1 MVIEAER
8 ELQEAVK
15 KSETLEQSLA
25 GKESELAQALQA
37 ANDVREE
44 ARGALK
50 DIQEAR
56 RIAASKAFYSK
67 RFLYSSRRNSKAFAD
82 LPCSISDAAQFY
94 RAEEK
99 KSMEKH
105 FWSQYLAPNYPVP
118 FVDQLKQ
125 LIELHQMAELAM
137 DDLVV
142 RLWPAEP
149 IPSSYFGLV
158 KRIVG
163 ACPRL
168 EVIKR
173 PVYIEGAH
181 MAFARAKVHWGK
193 LDAEKLMTEGPPEG
207 KEHRK
212 PELYYDGVLKGSRLV
227 AEQSTKDII
236 FP

>member
-1 MVIEAER
+1 MVIEAEQ
-8 ELQEAVK
+8 ELQEAMK

-25 GKESELAQALQA
+25 GKESKLGQALQA
-37 ANDVREE
+37 ANDAREE

-56 RIAASKAFYSK
+56 RIATGT
-67 RFLYSSRRNSKAFAD
+67 FAD
-82 LPCSISDAAQFY
+82 LPCSISDATQFY
-94 RAEEK
+94 RAEKK
-99 KSMEKH
+99 KSMEKD

-118 FVDQLKQ
+118 FVDQLNQ
-125 LIELHQMAELAM
+125 LIELRQAAELAM
-137 DDLVV
+137 KDLVV
-142 RLWPAEP
+142 QLWPAEP

-173 PVYIEGAH
+173 SVCIEGAR

-193 LDAEKLMTEGPPEG
+193 LDAQKLMTEGPPAG
-207 KEHRK
+207 TEHRK
-212 PELYYDGVLKGSRLV
+212 PKLYYDGVLKGARLV
-227 AEQSTKDII
+227 AEQCTKDII